1 MLVAGVH
8 VGFRPHLGD
17 PVKVV
22 DVDMDKD
29 SEEPGENL
37 LHHREEVLGE
47 GSTWE
52 GRQSHEKLH
61 RSRNGFLR
69 NKISSS

>member
-8 VGFRPHLGD
+8 VGLRAHLGD
-17 PVKVV
+17 PVEVV
-22 DVDMDKD
+22 DVDVDKHP
-29 SEEPGENL
+29 EEPGENL

-52 GRQSHEKLH
+52 GRVPMKNL
-61 RSRNGFLR
+61 G
-69 NKISSS
+69 SS